1 MSDIFYLLFLTL
13 FLTWLVRLHHK
24 PSPWVNVIRL
34 MKSLA
39 VMVAMSG
46 YLMLSDAPPWIWLV
60 ILPFFVVASF
70 CHGVTIKPRE
80 LTHLTLTPALKSGTY
95 HVHLKSVL
103 QPFARDAYRDL
114 ALLIDFIPKH
124 KGRTL
129 ILTSPLLAKDGKFRG
144 IETLSEL
151 PVLIEKRTVSYW
163 RSPLTLLVLCY
174 YKHLRRKPILR
185 TADLTKQY
193 QLRLT
198 LWPE

>member
-24 PSPWVNVIRL
+24 PSPWVNAIRL
-34 MKSLA
+34 VKSLV
-39 VMVAMSG
+39 VMVAMLG
-46 YLMLSDAPPWIWLV
+46 YLMLSDAPPWVCLV
-60 ILPFFVVASF
+60 ILPFFVGVTF
-70 CHGVTIKPRE
+70 CHGVTIKLRE

-103 QPFARDAYRDL
+103 QPFTRDAYRDL
-114 ALLIDFIPKH
+114 ALLVDLLPKYQSH
-124 KGRTL
+124 TL
-129 ILTSPLLAKDGKFRG
+129 MLTSPLLAKKGKFRG
-144 IETLSEL
+144 IETLSKL